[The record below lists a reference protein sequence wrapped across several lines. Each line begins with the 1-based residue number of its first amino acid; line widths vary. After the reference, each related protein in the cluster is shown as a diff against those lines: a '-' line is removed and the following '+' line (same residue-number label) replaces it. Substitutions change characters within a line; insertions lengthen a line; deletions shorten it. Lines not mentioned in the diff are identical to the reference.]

1 MQDKETLFKKILPKV
16 GWLAMNVFGNYV
28 IQASFTY
35 CSEALLNSV
44 ELEVFAFTFVFT
56 SKYVLQLLFAYLS
69 LIYLFL
75 FLNLSYMVI

>member
-28 IQASFTY
+28 IQASFTF

-44 ELEVFAFTFVFT
+44 ELEVFVITFVFT
-56 SKYVLQLLFAYLS
+56 SKYRYVLQLVFAYFS
-69 LIYLFL
+69 LIYFFCSL
-75 FLNLSYMVI
+75 I